1 MYGKLNKQLSKK
13 ETWKISLLNWVWNQA
28 FCDTGAMLLTFELS
42 SQLGTDHFVSLYSN
56 VDDDMKFNV
65 MLLLHYLFNFI
76 VILR

>member
-13 ETWKISLLNWVWNQA
+13 ETWKIWNQA